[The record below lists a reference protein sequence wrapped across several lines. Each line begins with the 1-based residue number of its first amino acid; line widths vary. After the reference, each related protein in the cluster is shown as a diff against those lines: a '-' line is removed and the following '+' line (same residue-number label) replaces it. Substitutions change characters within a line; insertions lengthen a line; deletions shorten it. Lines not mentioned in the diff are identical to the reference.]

1 VNKKYQL
8 SPDDLRWHVD
18 EDKLNFKSTAEVN
31 PTEGI
36 IGQPVAMEAMRF
48 GVESDAPGQNI
59 YVRGSS
65 GTGRTSLVVSLLAE
79 LKPKARR
86 RLDRCYVHN
95 FLQPD
100 RPRLITLPAGQG
112 PVLRRYMKELA
123 EFIENRLL
131 DTLDSQPTKSRRDA
145 IGEATQQE
153 IQGITAPLE
162 KELKKNDL
170 ALVRLQAG
178 LITRTVIFPLVDG
191 RPIPPEELAQLVKAG
206 KLTKENLEL
215 LEEKIRQFAPRLQE
229 VSDEAN
235 KAWQQGMRNMQKF
248 IEEEARSTLRE
259 FTASLLAEL
268 PQESVA
274 EFIAEVIDDVI
285 ENRLDAEAA
294 QGHPPPQILYGV
306 NVICTHDGDSS
317 PVVTEYTPSVMN
329 LLGTVEPEFIGSGQM
344 VTNYR
349 GIRAGSLVQA
359 DGGFLILNARDVLSE
374 PGAWRMMMRTL
385 RTGKLEIVPSEL
397 GWLMPMQSLKPQA
410 IDISV
415 RIIMIG
421 SSYLYYQ
428 LDQLDQD
435 FNNLFKVLADFNS
448 EIERSELGISQYA
461 GVVARICKE
470 ENLAHFDNSGVAAL
484 TEHGARIASHKG
496 KITARFGRI
505 ADIVREASFLARKSG
520 LELVSREHIEETIRR
535 TRYRASLPSSRFQE
549 LLKDG
554 TVMVQTSGSVVG
566 QINGLAVVNAGQLTF
581 GFPARITATIGAGR
595 AGVINI
601 EGAASMSGAIHTKG
615 FHILGGL
622 LRHLMQTDHPLTFSA
637 SIAFEQSYGGIDGD
651 SASGAEICCLIS
663 ALTNVPI
670 RQNLAMTGAID
681 QLGHI
686 QAIGGANEKIEGFF
700 DACLPRG
707 LTGDQGV
714 IIPSANAGDLMLR
727 KDVLAACK
735 KGDFHVYAVK
745 TVNEALEVL
754 TGRTV
759 GEPDEQGLFPE
770 DSLLGLARSKATEY
784 WSKTMNRPS
793 GVLEDRSDASDS

>member
-268 PQESVA
+268 PQEGVA

-285 ENRLDAEAA
+285 IAPGGR
-294 QGHPPPQILYGV
+294 GGV
-306 NVICTHDGDSS
+306 HS
-317 PVVTEYTPSVMN
+317 
-329 LLGTVEPEFIGSGQM
+329 
-344 VTNYR
+344 
-349 GIRAGSLVQA
+349 
-359 DGGFLILNARDVLSE
+359 
-374 PGAWRMMMRTL
+374 
-385 RTGKLEIVPSEL
+385 
-397 GWLMPMQSLKPQA
+397 
-410 IDISV
+410 
-415 RIIMIG
+415 
-421 SSYLYYQ
+421 
-428 LDQLDQD
+428 
-435 FNNLFKVLADFNS
+435 
-448 EIERSELGISQYA
+448 
-461 GVVARICKE
+461 
-470 ENLAHFDNSGVAAL
+470 
-484 TEHGARIASHKG
+484 
-496 KITARFGRI
+496 
-505 ADIVREASFLARKSG
+505 
-520 LELVSREHIEETIRR
+520 
-535 TRYRASLPSSRFQE
+535 
-549 LLKDG
+549 
-554 TVMVQTSGSVVG
+554 
-566 QINGLAVVNAGQLTF
+566 
-581 GFPARITATIGAGR
+581 
-595 AGVINI
+595 
-601 EGAASMSGAIHTKG
+601 
-615 FHILGGL
+615 
-622 LRHLMQTDHPLTFSA
+622 
-637 SIAFEQSYGGIDGD
+637 
-651 SASGAEICCLIS
+651 
-663 ALTNVPI
+663 
-670 RQNLAMTGAID
+670 
-681 QLGHI
+681 
-686 QAIGGANEKIEGFF
+686 
-700 DACLPRG
+700 
-707 LTGDQGV
+707 
-714 IIPSANAGDLMLR
+714 
-727 KDVLAACK
+727 
-735 KGDFHVYAVK
+735 
-745 TVNEALEVL
+745 
-754 TGRTV
+754 
-759 GEPDEQGLFPE
+759 
-770 DSLLGLARSKATEY
+770 
-784 WSKTMNRPS
+784 
-793 GVLEDRSDASDS
+793 